1 MPSHPDEHP
10 AARAAACTR
19 EAAMKRALEPTHL
32 EPAPGAGRVTA
43 SMQAVEVAPELSIIV
58 PMFNEA
64 AVLDRLFER
73 LGKVMERL
81 GLSYEIVVVNDGSTD
96 ETLAGVLEHRA
107 RNPAIKVIS
116 LSRTFGKDIALSA
129 GLDHA
134 RGRAAVPLDADLQDP
149 PELIEQMVA
158 LWGEGYDVVYATRKH
173 RPGDIWLKRT
183 TAHFFYRVFE
193 AIADVPIPRD
203 TGDFRLLD
211 RRVVDVMVRL
221 PERTR
226 FMKGLFAWVGFK
238 QTAIYYQREERQAGS
253 TKWNYWR
260 LWNFAMDG
268 ITSFSSFPLKVW
280 SYFGFTISA
289 LAFLYAIVLAIRKI
303 FHDVDVPG
311 YTSLM
316 VVLLFLGGI
325 QLITLGILGEYMGR
339 VYNEVKGRPLYVV
352 RELHGFDGE

>member
-1 MPSHPDEHP
+1 
-10 AARAAACTR
+10 
-19 EAAMKRALEPTHL
+19 MKGALEHTRL
-32 EPAPGAGRVTA
+32 EPASGAIG
-43 SMQAVEVAPELSIIV
+43 VAARTPAAESSPELSIIV
-58 PMFNEA
+58 PMFNET
-64 AVLDRLFER
+64 AVLARLFER
-73 LGKVMERL
+73 LDKVMERL
-81 GLSYEIVVVNDGSTD
+81 GLSYEIIVVNDGSTD
-96 ETLAGVLEHRA
+96 DTLAGLLEHRA

-134 RGRAAVPLDADLQDP
+134 RGRAVVPLDADLQDP
-149 PELIEQMVA
+149 PELIAQMVT
-158 LWGEGYDVVYATRKH
+158 LWRDGYDVVYATRKL
-173 RPGDIWLKRT
+173 RPGDTWLKRT
-183 TAHFFYRVFE
+183 TAHYFYRLFE

-211 RRVVDVMVRL
+211 RRVVDVMIRL

-226 FMKGLFAWVGFK
+226 FMKGLFAWVGFR
-238 QTAIYYQREERQAGS
+238 QTAIYYEREERQAGG

-280 SYFGFTISA
+280 AYFGFMISA
-289 LAFLYAIVLAIRKI
+289 FAFLYAVVLAIRKLL
-303 FHDVDVPG
+303 HDVDVPG

-316 VVLLFLGGI
+316 VVVLFLGGI

-352 RELHGFDGE
+352 RDLHGFDGD

>member
-1 MPSHPDEHP
+1 MKGARSEMPPESAAGTDPSTAQPP
-10 AARAAACTR
+10 ASS
-19 EAAMKRALEPTHL
+19 EP
-32 EPAPGAGRVTA
+32 
-43 SMQAVEVAPELSIIV
+43 PELAILV

-64 AVLDRLFER
+64 AVVDRLFDR
-73 LGKVMERL
+73 LRRVLDRI
-81 GLSYEIVVVNDGSTD
+81 GLSYEIIVINDGSSD
-96 ETLAGVLEHRA
+96 ETLARVIAHRA
-107 RNPAIKVIS
+107 KDPAIKIIS

-129 GLDHA
+129 GLDHT
-134 RGRAAVPLDADLQDP
+134 RGRAVVPLDADLQDP
-149 PELIEQMVA
+149 PELIEEMVA
-158 LWGEGYDVVYATRKH
+158 LWREGYDVVYATRKR
-173 RPGDIWLKRT
+173 RPGDSWLKRT

-238 QTAIYYQREERQAGS
+238 QTAIYYEREPRLAGG

-268 ITSFSSFPLKVW
+268 ITSFSSVPLKIW
-280 SYFGFTISA
+280 SYFGFVIS
-289 LAFLYAIVLAIRKI
+289 LFAFLYAVVLAVKKLLN
-303 FHDVDVPG
+303 DVNVPG

-316 VVLLFLGGI
+316 VVVLFLGGI

-352 RELHGFDGE
+352 RELHGFDRE

>member
-1 MPSHPDEHP
+1 
-10 AARAAACTR
+10 
-19 EAAMKRALEPTHL
+19 MKHAVEPTLL
-32 EPAPGAGRVTA
+32 EPAAAPSRGTTSIAGT
-43 SMQAVEVAPELSIIV
+43 QAAPDLSPELSIVV

-64 AVLDRLFER
+64 PVLDRLFER

-96 ETLAGVLEHRA
+96 ETLAGLIRHRA
-107 RNPAIKVIS
+107 RNSALKVLS

-134 RGRAAVPLDADLQDP
+134 RGRAVVPLDADLQDP
-149 PELIEQMVA
+149 PELIEQMVE
-158 LWGEGYDVVYATRKH
+158 LWRKGYDVVYATRKE
-173 RPGDIWLKRT
+173 RPGDTWLKRT

-211 RRVVDVMVRL
+211 RRVVDVMTRL

-238 QTAIYYQREERQAGS
+238 QTAIYYQREERQAGG

-289 LAFLYAIVLAIRKI
+289 FAFLYAVVLAIRKLL
-303 FHDVDVPG
+303 HDVDVPG

-339 VYNEVKGRPLYVV
+339 VYNEVKGRPLYVI
-352 RELHGFDGE
+352 RELHGFDGD

>member
-1 MPSHPDEHP
+1 MK
-10 AARAAACTR
+10 
-19 EAAMKRALEPTHL
+19 EALYETHAEPGAHAEL
-32 EPAPGAGRVTA
+32 SPAPAHDA
-43 SMQAVEVAPELSIIV
+43 APPELSIVV

-64 AVLDRLFER
+64 AVVDRFFER
-73 LGKVMERL
+73 LGRVLERL
-81 GLSYEIVVVNDGSTD
+81 GLSHEIVVVNDGSND
-96 ETLAGVLEHRA
+96 DTLTRLLEHRA

-129 GLDHA
+129 GFDHT
-134 RGRAAVPLDADLQDP
+134 RGRAVVPIDADLQDP
-149 PELIEQMVA
+149 PELIEAMVTR
-158 LWGEGYDVVYATRKH
+158 WREGYDVVYATRMR
-173 RPGDIWLKRT
+173 RPGDSWLKRT
-183 TAHFFYRVFE
+183 TAHFFYRIFE
-193 AIADVPIPRD
+193 TIADVPIPRD

-238 QTAIYYQREERQAGS
+238 QTALYYEREPRPAGG

-268 ITSFSSFPLKVW
+268 ITSFSSVPLKVW
-280 SYFGFTISA
+280 SYCGFVIS
-289 LAFLYAIVLAIRKI
+289 LFAFLYAVVLAIKKLL
-303 FHDVDVPG
+303 HDVDVPG

-316 VVLLFLGGI
+316 VVVLFLGGI

-339 VYNEVKGRPLYVV
+339 VYNEVKGRPLYIV

>member
-1 MPSHPDEHP
+1 
-10 AARAAACTR
+10 
-19 EAAMKRALEPTHL
+19 
-32 EPAPGAGRVTA
+32 
-43 SMQAVEVAPELSIIV
+43 
-58 PMFNEA
+58 
-64 AVLDRLFER
+64 
-73 LGKVMERL
+73 
-81 GLSYEIVVVNDGSTD
+81 
-96 ETLAGVLEHRA
+96 
-107 RNPAIKVIS
+107 
-116 LSRTFGKDIALSA
+116 
-129 GLDHA
+129 
-134 RGRAAVPLDADLQDP
+134 
-149 PELIEQMVA
+149 
-158 LWGEGYDVVYATRKH
+158 
-173 RPGDIWLKRT
+173 
-183 TAHFFYRVFE
+183 
-193 AIADVPIPRD
+193 
-203 TGDFRLLD
+203 
-211 RRVVDVMVRL
+211 VMVRL

-238 QTAIYYQREERQAGS
+238 QTAIYYEREERQAGG

-316 VVLLFLGGI
+316 VVVLFLGGI

-352 RELHGFDGE
+352 RELHGLDGD

>member
-1 MPSHPDEHP
+1 MKGAFERTRMDPTSRAGGIAAP
-10 AARAAACTR
+10 AAVA
-19 EAAMKRALEPTHL
+19 
-32 EPAPGAGRVTA
+32 
-43 SMQAVEVAPELSIIV
+43 EVSPKLSIIV

-64 AVLDRLFER
+64 PVLDRLFGR
-73 LGKVMERL
+73 LAAVMDRL
-81 GLSYEIVVVNDGSTD
+81 GLSYEIVVIDDGSTD
-96 ETLAGVLEHRA
+96 ETLAALLEHRA
-107 RNPAIKVIS
+107 RNPAIKVLS

-129 GLDHA
+129 GLDYA
-134 RGRAAVPLDADLQDP
+134 RGRAVVPLDADLQDP
-149 PELIEQMVA
+149 PELIEQMVT
-158 LWGEGYDVVYATRKH
+158 LWREGYDVIYATRKL
-173 RPGDIWLKRT
+173 RPGDTWLKRT
-183 TAHFFYRVFE
+183 TAHFFYRIFE

-211 RRVVDVMVRL
+211 RRVVDVMIRL

-238 QTAIYYQREERQAGS
+238 QTAIYYEREERQAGG

-268 ITSFSSFPLKVW
+268 ITSFSSFPLMVW
-280 SYFGFTISA
+280 SYFGFVISGF
-289 LAFLYAIVLAIRKI
+289 AFLYAVVLAVRKLLN
-303 FHDVDVPG
+303 DVDVPG

-316 VVLLFLGGI
+316 VVVLFLGGI

-352 RELHGFDGE
+352 RDLHGFDDD

>member
-1 MPSHPDEHP
+1 
-10 AARAAACTR
+10 
-19 EAAMKRALEPTHL
+19 MKPALEPARL
-32 EPAPGAGRVTA
+32 EPASHADDAAVASTA
-43 SMQAVEVAPELSIIV
+43 AQPAPELSIIV

-81 GLSYEIVVVNDGSTD
+81 GLSYEIIVVNDGSTD
-96 ETLAGVLEHRA
+96 ETLAGLLAHRA
-107 RNPAIKVIS
+107 RNSAIKLIS

-129 GLDHA
+129 GLDYA
-134 RGRAAVPLDADLQDP
+134 RGRGVVPLDADLQDP

-158 LWGEGYDVVYATRKH
+158 LWREGYDVVYATRKL
-173 RPGDIWLKRT
+173 RPGDTWLKRT

-211 RRVVDVMVRL
+211 RRVVDVMIRL

-226 FMKGLFAWVGFK
+226 FMKGLFAWVGFR
-238 QTAIYYQREERQAGS
+238 QTAIYYEREERQAGG

-289 LAFLYAIVLAIRKI
+289 FAFLYAVVLAIKKLL
-303 FHDVDVPG
+303 HDVNVPG

-316 VVLLFLGGI
+316 VVVLFLGGI

-352 RELHGFDGE
+352 RELHGLDHD

>member
-1 MPSHPDEHP
+1 MASHPDERP
-10 AARAAACTR
+10 ARAAAR
-19 EAAMKRALEPTHL
+19 IRGAAMKRAFEPTDL
-32 EPAPGAGRVTA
+32 KPAAGAGRVTA
-43 SMQAVEVAPELSIIV
+43 SMAAVEAAPELSIIV

-96 ETLAGVLEHRA
+96 ETLGGLLEHRA

-116 LSRTFGKDIALSA
+116 LSRSFGKDIALSA

-158 LWGEGYDVVYATRKH
+158 LWREGYDVVYATRKH
-173 RPGDIWLKRT
+173 RPGDTWLKRT

-193 AIADVPIPRD
+193 VIADVPIPRD

-238 QTAIYYQREERQAGS
+238 QTAIYYDRPERSTGGS
-253 TKWNYWR
+253 KWTYWR
-260 LWNFAMDG
+260 LWNFALDG
-268 ITSFSSFPLKVW
+268 ITSFSSVPLKIW
-280 SYFGFTISA
+280 SYIGVVVSIF
-289 LAFLYAIVLAIRKI
+289 AFLYALFLAGLTLI
-303 FHDVDVPG
+303 HGV
-311 YTSLM
+311 
-316 VVLLFLGGI
+316 VVL
-325 QLITLGILGEYMGR
+325 
-339 VYNEVKGRPLYVV
+339 
-352 RELHGFDGE
+352 

>member
-1 MPSHPDEHP
+1 
-10 AARAAACTR
+10 
-19 EAAMKRALEPTHL
+19 MKTALEPTHL
-32 EPAPGAGRVTA
+32 EPVPAGGHLTAPAA
-43 SMQAVEVAPELSIIV
+43 LPDAPPDLSIIV

-64 AVLDRLFER
+64 PMLDRLFER
-73 LGKVMERL
+73 IGSVMARL
-81 GLSYEIVVVNDGSTD
+81 GLSYEIIAINDGSND
-96 ETLAGVLEHRA
+96 ETLPGLLAHRA
-107 RNPAIKVIS
+107 RNSAIKIVS

-134 RGRAAVPLDADLQDP
+134 RGRAVVPLDADLQDP
-149 PELIEQMVA
+149 PELIEQMVG
-158 LWGEGYDVVYATRKH
+158 LWRQGYDVVYATRKD
-173 RPGDIWLKRT
+173 RPGDTWLKRT
-183 TAHFFYRVFE
+183 TAHFFYRIFE

-226 FMKGLFAWVGFK
+226 FMKGLFTWVGFK
-238 QTAIYYQREERQAGS
+238 QTAIYYQREERQGGR

-289 LAFLYAIVLAIRKI
+289 FAFLYAVVLAIRKLL
-303 FHDVDVPG
+303 HDVDVPG

-316 VVLLFLGGI
+316 VVVLFLGGV
-325 QLITLGILGEYMGR
+325 QLITLGVLGEYIGR

-352 RELHGFDGE
+352 SEQHGFDRD